1 MSFKATLAKI
11 VIKMT
16 PNKLI
21 IWVANIVL
29 KDIAELTGF
38 NFDIDTRSAFMQI
51 QLVGESETID
61 VWVEGFGIIADESSY
76 HFIIEQAKSNRLW
89 LGNLLSRFVGKTW
102 KIPLPSHL
110 APQFEFVAELLK
122 AESQDKK
129 RLN

>member
-1 MSFKATLAKI
+1 MSFTTSLVKL

-38 NFDIDTRSAFMQI
+38 NFDIDTRHAYIQI

-61 VWVEGFGIIADESSY
+61 VWLEGFGIITDGESY
-76 HFIIEQAKSNRLW
+76 KFIIEQAKSNRLW

-102 KIPLPSHL
+102 KIPVPANL
-110 APQFEFVAELLK
+110 APQFKFVAELLQ
-122 AESQDKK
+122 AEDPVKQ
-129 RLN
+129 LN

>member
-1 MSFKATLAKI
+1 MSFTATLAKI

-38 NFDIDTRSAFMQI
+38 NFDIETRSAYIQI

-61 VWVEGFGIIADESSY
+61 VWLNGFGIISTEETY
-76 HFIIEQAKSNRLW
+76 QFIIEKAESNRLW
-89 LGNLLSRFVGKTW
+89 LANLLARFVGKKW
-102 KIPLPSHL
+102 KIPVPENL
-110 APQFEFVAELLK
+110 APQFKFVAELLAK
-122 AESQDKK
+122 EPDQS
-129 RLN
+129 LEN

>member
-11 VIKMT
+11 LIKMT

-21 IWVANIVL
+21 IWVANIVM

-38 NFDIDTRSAFMQI
+38 NFDIDTRSAYMQV

-61 VWVEGFGIIADESSY
+61 VWLEGFGIIADEDYY
-76 HFIIEQAKSNRLW
+76 HFIIEQAKSNRIW
-89 LGNLLSRFVGKTW
+89 LGKLLSRFVGKTW

-110 APQFEFVAELLK
+110 APQFKFVAELLK
-122 AESQDKK
+122 AEPLDTK